1 MPARAS
7 WEIDKAMTIVVD
19 RIMRVGHN
27 KDARW
32 AEGTNMKTRLVF
44 MMVRMRK
51 PKPMVTDTSAWGFVT
66 RKQAEAK
73 LLELRGHRP
82 VDKWFQR
89 QIDDENRLY
98 EQFARVLER
107 YIDRMWGPLNKPR
120 EMLFLAE
127 MRGRRVFEG
136 RE

>member
-32 AEGTNMKTRLVF
+32 AEGTNMKIRI
-44 MMVRMRK
+44 RMRK
-51 PKPMVTDTSAWGFVT
+51 PEPTVTDTSAWGFVT

-82 VDKWFQR
+82 IDKWFNR
-89 QIDDENRLY
+89 QIVNENRLF
-98 EQFARVLER
+98 EQFGRVLER
-107 YIDRMWGPLNKPR
+107 YIDRMWGPLGKPD

-127 MRGRRVFEG
+127 RRGLRMFEG
-136 RE
+136 KE